1 MTLAPFRIRA
11 APLNGRGFLMSKN
24 RHSMRLPNDLP
35 LLKKVED
42 FGGALKFLCYSLPLS
57 KGLCYLPI

>member
-1 MTLAPFRIRA
+1 MRGANDFRA
-11 APLNGRGFLMSKN
+11 G
-24 RHSMRLPNDLP
+24 
-35 LLKKVED
+35 KKVED